1 MRATLRR
8 LGAAQASDAAVRSA
22 LLRPSALSRGGRPAL
37 EVSPPTRARPPA
49 APVPAPYTGLPY
61 GGNTSNSSSPRDGVR
76 SEGSPG
82 HTLVPSPQGGAAS
95 PLYGAGSPLYGSSPV
110 GGSPLNGS
118 PRQPLRAG
126 APVFPPEVGAAL
138 AAADG
143 GGGAAG
149 GEPSEYGQDV
159 AMKAVELGMDLQAH
173 RAFLHLLTVTLTR
186 T

>member
-1 MRATLRR
+1 M
-8 LGAAQASDAAVRSA
+8 
-22 LLRPSALSRGGRPAL
+22 
-37 EVSPPTRARPPA
+37 
-49 APVPAPYTGLPY
+49 PAPYAALPY